1 VRRLFRGP
9 RTLRGRVSLLAL
21 GVIAVWLT
29 VLTVGFNLYLERRVH
44 TQSDAALRVRAQA
57 ASATVA
63 LTSSGAVR
71 VRESSTD
78 SDLDSDTWIYADGR
92 ALERPPAPGREL
104 QRFADSLADNPEGF
118 ADLEDDARLYV
129 LPATSAGR
137 RVATVIVAKSTAGER
152 RAEVAALGG
161 SVIVSAL
168 LLAVAYPAVRVA
180 VQRALQPVD
189 AMARQAADWSAHET
203 SRRFGTGQRY
213 EELRDLAADLDGLL
227 DRLSAALRHERRL
240 SGELS
245 HELRTPLAHIAAE
258 ADLLV
263 RSGHPDDR
271 DAHLAIADTARSMDR
286 IIDTLLAAARAET
299 DAASGTCRVGAVL
312 DALDDRGFVRT
323 GPADLAVGVDAAVL
337 ERILAPLIDNA
348 ERHARSTVRVDLR
361 RENSTVHIDVVDDGA
376 GVSAEDAPR
385 LFEPGYRATPHDGHG
400 GAGLGLALSR
410 RLARGVDGDV
420 RLVPGGEGAT
430 FRVSLPAG

>member
-1 VRRLFRGP
+1 LRGP

-21 GVIAVWLT
+21 GVIAAWLA

-57 ASATVA
+57 VSATVA
-63 LTSSGAVR
+63 VGASGSVR

-78 SDLDSDTWIYADGR
+78 GDLDSDTWIFADR
-92 ALERPPAPGREL
+92 RVLERPPAPGTEL
-104 QRFADSLADNPEGF
+104 QRFADSLQDNPGGF
-118 ADLEDDARLYV
+118 ADLEDDARLYI
-129 LPATSAGR
+129 LPVTMGGR
-137 RVATVIVAKSTAGER
+137 RVATVIVAKSTAAER

-168 LLAVAYPAVRVA
+168 LLAVAYPVVRVA
-180 VQRALQPVD
+180 VQRALQPMD
-189 AMARQAADWSAHET
+189 AMARQAADWSARET
-203 SRRFGTGQRY
+203 SRRFGSGQRY
-213 EELRDLAADLDGLL
+213 EELRELAGDLDGLL
-227 DRLSAALRHERRL
+227 DRLSAVLRHERRL

-263 RSGHPDDR
+263 RAGHPGDR
-271 DAHLAIADTARSMDR
+271 EAHLAIAETARSMDR

-299 DAASGTCRVGAVL
+299 DAPSGTCRIDAVL
-312 DALDDRGFVRT
+312 DSLDDGRAVRS
-323 GPADLAVGVDAAVL
+323 GPVDLVVGVDEAVV
-337 ERILAPLIDNA
+337 ERILAPLLDNA
-348 ERHARSTVRVDLR
+348 RRHARSTVRVATA
-361 RENSTVHIDVVDDGA
+361 REGSTVTIDVADDGP
-376 GVSAEDAPR
+376 GVAPEHASR
-385 LFEPGYRATPHDGHG
+385 LFEPGFRAFPHDDHE

-410 RLARGVDGDV
+410 RLARGADGDV